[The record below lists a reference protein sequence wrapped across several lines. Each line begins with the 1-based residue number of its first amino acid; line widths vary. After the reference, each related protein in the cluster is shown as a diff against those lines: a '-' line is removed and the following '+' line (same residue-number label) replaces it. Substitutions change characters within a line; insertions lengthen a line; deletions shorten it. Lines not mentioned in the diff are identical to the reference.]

1 MKPRGRA
8 ARLPGNVTDAAGKQE
23 AILDAAASVFMEL
36 GFIGSSLDDISDA
49 LGATKGI
56 IYYYFRN
63 KSALFFAV
71 QRRAMDLTRAT
82 LEPIANSAL
91 APADKLRAM
100 AHAHTLLTMRH
111 LPYLRVAGQG
121 LELHLSGRTSAAERE
136 EMRAITDLRDGNERL
151 YIGVLEAGIAS
162 GAFRATNA
170 RLMSK
175 PLLGALNWTSRWY
188 QPRAGET
195 DADREGI
202 ARQLADF
209 VTHALIAVP
218 GPKAPILRAVPAA
231 PLPISRISKSDRSR
245 R

>member
-8 ARLPGNVTDAAGKQE
+8 ARLPGNVTDAAGKRE
-23 AILDAAASVFMEL
+23 AILDAAASVFMQL
-36 GFIGSSLDDISDA
+36 GFEGSSLDDISDA

-82 LEPIANSAL
+82 LEPIAQSAL
-91 APADKLRAM
+91 APDDKLRAM
-100 AHAHTLLTMRH
+100 AHAHTLLTMRQ

-121 LELHLSGRTSAAERE
+121 LELHLSGRTSVAERE
-136 EMRAITDLRDGNERL
+136 EMRGITDLRDGNERL

-162 GAFRATNA
+162 GVFRSANA
-170 RLMSK
+170 RLLAK

-188 QPRAGET
+188 QPRPGET
-195 DADREGI
+195 GADREAI

-209 VTHALIAVP
+209 VTHALIAAP
-218 GPKAPILRAVPAA
+218 APKAPALRAVPAT
-231 PLPISRISKSDRSR
+231 PLRLSRVSISDRSR